1 VGNIDHAAIM
11 ARPNLP
17 PLCWT
22 AQSLEPTA
30 GDLLP
35 GREIQWGLRRRSARR
50 RFQETSM
57 RSVLVQSGLVVALG
71 VASFAQAP
79 APQPAPA
86 AQPFVAGTPLK
97 TTPNVKVYGS
107 FRFSE
112 SLSYDADRDLIVSV
126 NAGMAQDLVPN
137 DGYVSLINP
146 DGSVNT
152 LKWIGVNRN
161 GLTLNHPLG
170 SHIANGMLYVVDI
183 DTVRWF
189 DMKSGEPKG
198 NIPVNGAGR
207 FNDLEVAKDG
217 TIYATVTGAPQD
229 PTTWK
234 VYKITAQSQT
244 VLISGAP
251 LSMPNGITFDG
262 KGNLV
267 VVNIGSN
274 DVLTFSPDG
283 KLVSTEQAVDPGN
296 DGIVVTADGTKYV
309 SSVRIGTIS
318 RIRPGQK
325 AEVIASGVPS
335 AASMAY
341 DSKRNRLLIP
351 MNDWNAIAI
360 VELGPIGGR

>member
-1 VGNIDHAAIM
+1 MRRVVLAGVVFVAAV
-11 ARPNLP
+11 
-17 PLCWT
+17 
-22 AQSLEPTA
+22 S
-30 GDLLP
+30 
-35 GREIQWGLRRRSARR
+35 SA
-50 RFQETSM
+50 
-57 RSVLVQSGLVVALG
+57 
-71 VASFAQAP
+71 FAQAP
-79 APQPAPA
+79 APA
-86 AQPFVAGTPLK
+86 ASQPFQAGQPLK
-97 TTPNVKVYGS
+97 TTPNVKIYGS

-146 DGSVNT
+146 DGTVHT

-189 DMKSGEPKG
+189 DMKTGEPKG

-217 TIYATVTGAPQD
+217 TIYATVTGTPND
-229 PTTWK
+229 PTSWK
-234 VYKITAQSQT
+234 VYKITAQSQAP
-244 VLISGAP
+244 LITGAP

-267 VVNIGSN
+267 VVNIGTN
-274 DVLTFSPDG
+274 DVLTFSTDG
-283 KLVSTEQAVDPGN
+283 KLLGTEKAVDPGN
-296 DGIVVTADGTKYV
+296 DGVVVTADGTKYV
-309 SSVRIGTIS
+309 SSVRQGTVS
-318 RIRPGQK
+318 RIRPGQA
-325 AEVIASGVPS
+325 AEIVASGIPT

-360 VELGPIGGR
+360 VELNQK